1 MNSSAR
7 LRWALG
13 VLLLAGVTLAQNVPL
28 PPVNPLNYFLRVL
41 DNEARLNVRGVVSER
56 QVFPPRKEPEAT
68 RGDIPAPPPIFPM
81 LLRQGWTVTVNAGEQ
96 IAGRETWRLEF
107 KPRNERAARFTYW
120 MDREWNIRLGVQ
132 ETDAQGD
139 VTYNARYTS
148 LEKPAKRASP
158 RNLTR
163 LEPRPKLEAFVK
175 QQIGGYYL
183 PDGFKLF
190 EVRPRTVR
198 DNQNALELRI
208 SNGLSVLV
216 IVFSPVSTGKS
227 PKVAV
232 RDLKGSWVWVIGNL
246 PQDELERVATS
257 LRAPLQIGSLLNGFS
272 GVPR

>member
-1 MNSSAR
+1 MSTFTR
-7 LRWALG
+7 LRS
-13 VLLLAGVTLAQNVPL
+13 VLSVMLLAGIALAQNVPT
-28 PPVNPLNYFLRVL
+28 PPANPLNYFLRVL

-56 QVFPPRKEPEAT
+56 QVFPPRKETELT
-68 RGDIPAPPPIFPM
+68 RGEFPAPPPIFPM
-81 LLRQGWTVTVNAGEQ
+81 LLRQSWTVTIGIGES
-96 IAGRETWRLEF
+96 IAGRETWRLEL
-107 KPRNERAARFTYW
+107 KPGNDRAARFTYW

-139 VTYNARYTS
+139 VTYSARYTN
-148 LEKPAKRASP
+148 LEKPSKRGSP

-163 LEPRPKLEAFVK
+163 LEARPKLEAFVK

-198 DNQNALELRI
+198 DNQNALELRA

-227 PKVAV
+227 PKIAV
-232 RDLKGSWVWVIGNL
+232 RDLKGSWAWVIGNL
-246 PQDELERVATS
+246 TRDELERVAAS
-257 LRAPLQIGSLLNGFS
+257 LRVPLQIGSLLNGFT
-272 GVPR
+272 GAPR